1 MSSLEKLLSSD
12 LIRSLGWSL
21 VHSLWQ
27 GAILALLFA
36 VILLFL
42 HKYSSKTRY
51 FLSVSVLL
59 MFFLSFAITFTLVYS
74 KYKNA
79 PATSTIVQID
89 NPVFTNISEQRASE
103 FTQND
108 NIIAEQTLVVE
119 TERLSIKKI
128 MAGFTSY
135 YNEHLHLIVTIWLLG
150 VLLLTL
156 KLLGGLGYAQRL
168 KKYKIHQVPETW
180 QDRFMELKSRFGLNK
195 KITFL
200 ESALAKVPQ
209 AIGYFKPAILLPAG
223 LLTGLSAK
231 QIESIILH
239 ELAHI
244 FRRDYLINIIQS
256 IVEIIFFYHPAVW
269 WISSIIREERENCCD
284 DMVVEMSGDKINYM
298 KTLVDLEEYQ
308 NIPVNMAMAISGK
321 KGNKLFNRIKRIS
334 LNSKRMSNFSEGF
347 VAACIIF
354 FSIFILGF
362 SAHASVKK
370 TGGYTAR
377 NINNEELMSSDS
389 VLAIQF
395 SNGKYGDSSVYIHQP
410 DDSILNIKASKDKKN
425 ELVISQADSII
436 LLAKNF
442 ANVDVKQE
450 NGMTSIV
457 ITNKT
462 KVQDAEPDVQPSIST
477 GRSETEAPTTG
488 SIRETEYVY
497 GNGKLFEAVKNKNYM
512 ETERLLKAGANPNE
526 RNKDGYP
533 CLVEAS
539 KRGMYSITKL
549 LLEYGADPDI
559 TYNDNWTPLLKAV
572 QDNRYATVDLLITN
586 GADVNHADVKGWTP
600 LMEAG
605 DEDYIIMKTLIDH
618 GANIHFKSHDGR
630 TALFEAVKGNSYE
643 NTKQLL
649 DAGAKV
655 NVQQYDGYTCLMEA
669 ADEQLEITI
678 LLLQRGADINLSKY
692 NGWTP
697 LHNAIKDGRYDL
709 TKLLIDNGADLNAA
723 YKGLTPY
730 EYARDIGQH
739 DLARL
744 LKKEM
749 LGKKGH

>member
-1 MSSLEKLLSSD
+1 MNSLEKLLSSD

-27 GAILALLFA
+27 GAVLALLFA
-36 VILLFL
+36 IVLLFL
-42 HKYSSKTRY
+42 NKYSSKTRH
-51 FLSVSVLL
+51 FLAVSVLFL
-59 MFFLSFAITFTLVYS
+59 FFMSFSITFVFVYS
-74 KYKNA
+74 KYKNTPTTTTVVKFDSPVISSEIVNQEYDA
-79 PATSTIVQID
+79 VSDNKIGFNQYEMETSR
-89 NPVFTNISEQRASE
+89 FSMKK
-103 FTQND
+103 F
-108 NIIAEQTLVVE
+108 
-119 TERLSIKKI
+119 IK
-128 MAGFTSY
+128 GFTTY

-168 KKYKIHQVPETW
+168 KTYKVSSVTDTL
-180 QDRFMELKSRFGLNK
+180 QDRFIELKSRFGLSK
-195 KITFL
+195 KIAL
-200 ESALAKVPQ
+200 VESSIAKVPQ
-209 AIGYFKPAILLPAG
+209 AIGYFKPVILLPAS

-244 FRRDYLINIIQS
+244 YRRDYLINIIQS
-256 IVEIIFFYHPAVW
+256 IIEIIFFYHPAVW

-308 NIPVNMAMAISGK
+308 QLPTNMAMALSGK
-321 KGNKLFNRIKRIS
+321 RGSKLFNRIKRIS
-334 LNSKRMSNFSEGF
+334 LNPKRMSNFSEGF

-354 FSIFILGF
+354 LTLFVIGF

-370 TGGYTAR
+370 AS
-377 NINNEELMSSDS
+377 NIVSKNDTKNAIVSPDS
-389 VLAIQF
+389 VLAIQYY
-395 SNGKYGDSSVYIHQP
+395 NGKYSDSSVYINLP
-410 DDSILNIKASKDKKN
+410 DDTVISKKSSDPN
-425 ELVISQADSII
+425 DSGLVISNADSIV

-450 NGMTSIV
+450 DGITSIV
-457 ITNKT
+457 ITSKDKST
-462 KVQDAEPDVQPSIST
+462 EPKSVSNEEPVPVVRNNPT
-477 GRSETEAPTTG
+477 RTTNNSEYIC
-488 SIRETEYVY
+488 S
-497 GNGKLFEAVKNKNYM
+497 NGKLFEAVKDKNYY
-512 ETERLLKAGANPNE
+512 ETEKLLKSGVNPDE

-533 CLVEAS
+533 CLIEAS

-559 TYNDNWTPLLKAV
+559 RYGDNWTPLLKAV
-572 QDNRYATVDLLITN
+572 KENKYAIVDLLIQN
-586 GADVNHADVKGWTP
+586 GANVNHADVKGWTP

-605 DEDYIIMKTLIDH
+605 DEDYIIMKALIDN
-618 GANIHFKSHDGR
+618 GADIHQKSHEGR

-643 NTKQLL
+643 NTKQLIE
-649 DAGAKV
+649 AGAKV

-669 ADEQLEITI
+669 ADEELEITI
-678 LLLQRGADINLSKY
+678 LLLQNGADINLSKY
-692 NGWTP
+692 NGWSP

-709 TKLLIDNGADLNAA
+709 TKLLLDNGADLNAT
-723 YKGLTPY
+723 YKGMTPY
-730 EYARDIGQH
+730 EYARDINQH

-744 LKKEM
+744 IKKEM
-749 LGKKGH
+749 AERRND